1 MIIIIWNIR
10 IGCFTKVMTIL
21 GWLPNHYPGWSCRS
35 VLFVVPPLLS
45 SWNSCHHSPEL
56 RCSPSQCYEVVC
68 GMGSCCWVLDVSVC
82 GISLSLFFLDVH
94 LMSCLFLQCKL
105 LCSPGKVCSTPLPSC
120 CVVVLVLVALHWLDG
135 PDLLQTAVF
144 VQDLIAIY

>member
-1 MIIIIWNIR
+1 M
-10 IGCFTKVMTIL
+10 K
-21 GWLPNHYPGWSCRS
+21 
-35 VLFVVPPLLS
+35 LFVAWEAAAESLMCLFVGYLS
-45 SWNSCHHSPEL
+45 HF
-56 RCSPSQCYEVVC
+56 
-68 GMGSCCWVLDVSVC
+68 
-82 GISLSLFFLDVH
+82 FFLDVH